1 MQEEWEIFVSRMV
14 KLAVPQI
21 TPGEAR
27 QIIYFLAIESAIVPP
42 KQGRD
47 PLPLSNDENGDP
59 LIDTARRS
67 E

>member
-27 QIIYFLAIESAIVPP
+27 QIIYFLATEYGDRSA
-42 KQGRD
+42 G
-47 PLPLSNDENGDP
+47 
-59 LIDTARRS
+59 A
-67 E
+67 